1 MARVTAVL
9 LHNNNSR
16 HRTILNPLAA
26 KEAAVVAAKGD
37 SSNSAME
44 ISGTP
49 ASAATTVTMD
59 DAGAI
64 SGDAADSVR
73 RTDRAAVEVVVA
85 AAPAEEDKSRHLAH
99 QSLR

>member
-9 LHNNNSR
+9 LHNNSR

-26 KEAAVVAAKGD
+26 KEAAVVAAKED

-59 DAGAI
+59 YAGAI
-64 SGDAADSVR
+64 SGDVADNVR
-73 RTDRAAVEVVVA
+73 RTDRAEEVVVGVA
-85 AAPAEEDKSRHLAH
+85 AEEGKSRRLVH